1 MLKQTQ
7 GCPRKTTFQSNI
19 YLPKLQQEQ
28 DTPLRELK
36 MLQSKQQSVEEK
48 LGILLTRI
56 DCFEANLASLN
67 KLQTDV
73 DDISLLAS
81 RLMSQI
87 KHLEEH
93 QDNQGNQSSR
103 SNLIFFSVQDAQS
116 KTWAETETKVINIC
130 KDKLEITV

>member
-1 MLKQTQ
+1 
-7 GCPRKTTFQSNI
+7 
-19 YLPKLQQEQ
+19 
-28 DTPLRELK
+28 